1 MKDTKSSM
9 IKDAHGRNINYL
21 RISVTDRC
29 NLRCMYCMPEQGICK
44 REHGEILTLEEIYE
58 AVKVCSYLGISKV
71 RITGGEPLVRKGL
84 TGLIEKI
91 SKLQGIEELAMT
103 TNGILL
109 PKYAEELKSAGLN
122 RVNISLDTMNA
133 EKYSYI
139 TRGGDLSDVMSGI
152 NAAQKA
158 GLQPIKLN
166 TVLIGGFNDDEIE
179 SFVNLTI
186 DRDIDVRFIELMPI
200 GQAGHW
206 AKKHFTPNAEV
217 LNRVK
222 DLQSIQSIDISS
234 PAKYYRLPG
243 AKGKVGL
250 INPISHA
257 FCGNCNRI
265 RLTADGKFKPCL
277 HSEEEI
283 DIKEVL
289 KNGESLQDIIKQV
302 ILRKPM
308 QHNLNCKDNKPIER
322 EMYRIGG

>member
-1 MKDTKSSM
+1 MKDTL
-9 IKDAHGRNINYL
+9 GRNINYL

-29 NLRCMYCMPEQGICK
+29 NLRCMYCMPEEGICK
-44 REHGEILTLEEIYE
+44 KAHDDILSLEEIYQV
-58 AVKVCSYLGISKV
+58 VKACSELGISKV
-71 RITGGEPLVRKGL
+71 RITGGEPLVRKDL
-84 TGLIEKI
+84 TGLVDKI
-91 SKLQGIEELAMT
+91 SKLQGIKELALT
-103 TNGILL
+103 TNGVLL
-109 PKYAEELKSAGLN
+109 PKFAHELKAAGLN

-139 TRGGDLSDVMSGI
+139 TRDGSLDDVMAGI
-152 NAAQKA
+152 DAAEEA

-179 SFVNLTI
+179 SFVNLTLH
-186 DRDIDVRFIELMPI
+186 RRIDVRFIELMPI

-206 AKKHFTPNAEV
+206 AKKHFISNTEI

-222 DLQSIQSIDISS
+222 NLQPIQSDDPSS
-234 PAKYYRLPG
+234 PAKYYMLPG

-265 RLTADGKFKPCL
+265 RLTADGKLKPCL
-277 HSEEEI
+277 HTETEI

-289 KNGESLQDIIKQV
+289 RKGNGLQEAIGNA
-302 ILRKPM
+302 ILQKPV
-308 QHNLNCKDNKPIER
+308 QHNLNCEHNKPIER
-322 EMYRIGG
+322 DMYRIGG

>member
-1 MKDTKSSM
+1 MKDTQ
-9 IKDAHGRNINYL
+9 GRNINYL

-29 NLRCMYCMPEQGICK
+29 NLRCMYCMPEEGICK
-44 REHGEILTLEEIYE
+44 KEHGEILSLEEIYE
-58 AVKVCSYLGISKV
+58 VVKACADQGISKV
-71 RITGGEPLVRKGL
+71 RITGGEPLVRMGL

-91 SKLQGIEELAMT
+91 SKLEGIKELAMT

-109 PKYAEELKSAGLN
+109 PKYAEELKAAGLN
-122 RVNISLDTMNA
+122 RVNISLDTINT

-139 TRGGDLSDVMSGI
+139 TRGGALNDVMLGI
-152 NAAQKA
+152 NAAEKA

-186 DRDIDVRFIELMPI
+186 DRAIDVRFIELMAI

-206 AKKHFTPNAEV
+206 AKKHFISNTEI

-222 DLQSIQSIDISS
+222 DLEPIESNDPSS
-234 PAKYYRLPG
+234 PAKYYKLPG

-277 HSEEEI
+277 HSEAEI

-289 KNGESLQDIIKQV
+289 KKGESLQEVIKQA
-302 ILRKPM
+302 ILQKPIM
-308 QHNLNCKDNKPIER
+308 HNLNCKDNKPIER
-322 EMYRIGG
+322 DMYRIGG